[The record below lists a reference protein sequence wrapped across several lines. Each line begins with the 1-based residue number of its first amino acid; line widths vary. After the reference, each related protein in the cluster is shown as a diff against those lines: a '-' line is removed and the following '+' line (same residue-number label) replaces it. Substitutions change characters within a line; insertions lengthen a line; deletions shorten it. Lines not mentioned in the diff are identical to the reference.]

1 MPKHNLMSAT
11 IPAAIARTQLGSLL
25 QQITDDKARF
35 VITRGGKP
43 TAVLLGIDDFDD
55 IVEELDPAFQKSL
68 KAAAKEYKAGKAI
81 TLQDYLKGRL
91 ARKDSR

>member
-1 MPKHNLMSAT
+1 MPKNTPMSAT

-25 QQITDDKARF
+25 KQISNEKARF
-35 VITRGGKP
+35 VITKGGKP

-68 KAAAKEYKAGKAI
+68 RVARREYKAGKAI

-91 ARKDSR
+91 ARKVAR